1 MVQKLQTLGFKVR
14 GDNNSLS
21 NFLDRIIQRERDRPR
36 PVDIVVGER
45 VLNKVDYDLRIEEA
59 VDNFFLSNL
68 CSDILNEATESGSE
82 HIVMVHTDMNIE
94 IQVFLREAIP
104 NKCLKM

>member
-1 MVQKLQTLGFKVR
+1 MLQSSKLFAIWMRASQKVMMIHHRLFFLSVHNVVQKLQPLGFKVR

-45 VLNKVDYDLRIEEA
+45 VLDKVDYELRIEEA
-59 VDNFFLSNL
+59 LDNLFF
-68 CSDILNEATESGSE
+68 
-82 HIVMVHTDMNIE
+82 
-94 IQVFLREAIP
+94 
-104 NKCLKM
+104 K

>member
-1 MVQKLQTLGFKVR
+1 MQYIVNIRLLIILVDRSFPSHQIYVIIYLCMLLLKCQKH
-14 GDNNSLS
+14 
-21 NFLDRIIQRERDRPR
+21 
-36 PVDIVVGER
+36 
-45 VLNKVDYDLRIEEA
+45 VL